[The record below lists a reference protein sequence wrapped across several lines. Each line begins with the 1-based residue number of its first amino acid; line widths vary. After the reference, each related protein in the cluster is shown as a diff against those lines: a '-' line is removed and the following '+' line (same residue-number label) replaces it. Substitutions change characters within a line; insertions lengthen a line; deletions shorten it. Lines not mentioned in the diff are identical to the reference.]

1 MTGWIHQSEWRLS
14 GLTPLLPHAVDDYMS
29 TEKRERRM
37 HRFAGL
43 CVALAWLV
51 LAPAEAQVPKSVAEA
66 KASFAPIVK
75 RVTPAVVNVYAA
87 RVQKGVRNPLLDDP
101 FFQHFFGLEGGQA
114 PDRVQRSQGSGVI
127 IDSDGLVVTNQH
139 VIEGMTEVK
148 VALGDKREFD
158 ADIVLRD
165 PRSDLAILRL
175 KGIKGLPAIEL
186 GNSDAIDVGDLVLAI
201 GNPFGV
207 GQTVTSGIVSAL
219 SRTQISGS
227 DYQLFIQTDAAINPG
242 ISGGALVDVNGRLIG
257 INTAIYSKSGGSNGI
272 GFAIPVNMV
281 KVVVASARD
290 GSKTVRRPW
299 FGARL
304 QAVTSDIA
312 DSLGL
317 ERPAGALVVSVV
329 ENGPAAAAG
338 LKPGDVILALDD
350 QTVDDAD
357 GLGFRFA
364 TKPLGSKI
372 ELRVN
377 RKGKI
382 LTMPIN
388 ASAAP
393 ETRPRDT
400 QTLSGNWPLAG
411 ISLANASP
419 ALSEELGLDTAV
431 DGVVVT
437 NVKSNS
443 PADELG
449 IKKGD
454 ILVSIDGTAV
464 KSAKDVL
471 SLQRTRQYYWT
482 LIIKRDGETL
492 TSKIG
497 G

>member
-1 MTGWIHQSEWRLS
+1 
-14 GLTPLLPHAVDDYMS
+14 
-29 TEKRERRM
+29 M
-37 HRFAGL
+37 HRFVGL
-43 CVALAWLV
+43 CAAIALL
-51 LAPAEAQVPKSVAEA
+51 LIAPAEAQVPKSIAEV
-66 KASFAPIVK
+66 KTSFAPIVK

-114 PDRVQRSQGSGVI
+114 PDRIQRSQGSGVI
-127 IDSDGLVVTNQH
+127 IDSEGLVVTNQH

-148 VALGDKREFD
+148 VALNDKREFD
-158 ADIVLRD
+158 AEIVLRD

-175 KGIKGLPAIEL
+175 KGIRNLPAIEL
-186 GNSDAIDVGDLVLAI
+186 GNSDSIEVGDLVLAI

-227 DYQLFIQTDAAINPG
+227 DYQLYIQTDAAINPG
-242 ISGGALVDVNGRLIG
+242 NSGGALVDINGRLIG

-281 KVVVASARD
+281 KVVVTSARD

-304 QAVTSDIA
+304 QPVTSDIA
-312 DSLGL
+312 ESLGL
-317 ERPAGALVVSVV
+317 DRPVGALVVSVI

-338 LKPGDVILALDD
+338 LKAGDVILALDE
-350 QTVDDAD
+350 QAVDDAD

-364 TKPLGSKI
+364 TKPLGSKV

-377 RKGKI
+377 RSGKI
-382 LTMPIN
+382 LILAMN
-388 ASAAP
+388 AVTAP
-393 ETRPRDT
+393 ETRPRDL

-411 ISLANASP
+411 ITVANASP
-419 ALSEELGLDTAV
+419 ALSEELGLESV
-431 DGVVVT
+431 LDGVVVT

-443 PADELG
+443 PADQLG
-449 IKKGD
+449 LKKGD
-454 ILVSIDGTAV
+454 MLVSIDGTAV
-464 KSAKDVL
+464 KTAKDVL

-482 LIIKRDGETL
+482 LVIKRNGDML

>member
-1 MTGWIHQSEWRLS
+1 
-14 GLTPLLPHAVDDYMS
+14 
-29 TEKRERRM
+29 M

-43 CVALAWLV
+43 CAV
-51 LAPAEAQVPKSVAEA
+51 LALLVIQPADAQVPKSIAEV
-66 KASFAPIVK
+66 KTSFAPIVK

-101 FFQHFFGLEGGQA
+101 FFQHFFGLENGQA
-114 PDRVQRSQGSGVI
+114 PDRIQRSQGSGVI

-148 VALGDKREFD
+148 VALNDKREFD

-186 GNSDAIDVGDLVLAI
+186 GNSDAIEVGDLVLAI

-242 ISGGALVDVNGRLIG
+242 NSGGALVDVNGRLIG

-281 KVVVASARD
+281 KVVIASARD
-290 GSKTVRRPW
+290 GSKTVHRPW

-304 QAVTSDIA
+304 QPVTSDIA

-317 ERPAGALVVSVV
+317 DRPVGALVVSVI
-329 ENGPAAAAG
+329 ESGPAASAG

-364 TKPLGSKI
+364 TKPLGSKVA
-372 ELRVN
+372 LRVN
-377 RKGKI
+377 RGGK
-382 LTMPIN
+382 LLSLAIN
-388 ASAAP
+388 ATTAP
-393 ETRPRDT
+393 ETRPRDV
-400 QTLSGNWPLAG
+400 QALSGAWPLAG
-411 ISLANASP
+411 ITVANASP
-419 ALSEELGLDTAV
+419 ALSEELGLV
-431 DGVVVT
+431 SSIDGVVVIT
-437 NVKSNS
+437 VKANS

-449 IKKGD
+449 LKKGD
-454 ILVSIDGTAV
+454 MLVSIDGSAV
-464 KSAKDVL
+464 KTSKDVL

-482 LIIKRDGETL
+482 LVIKRDGETL

>member
-1 MTGWIHQSEWRLS
+1 
-14 GLTPLLPHAVDDYMS
+14 
-29 TEKRERRM
+29 M

-43 CVALAWLV
+43 CAV
-51 LAPAEAQVPKSVAEA
+51 LALLVIQPADAQVPKSIAEV
-66 KASFAPIVK
+66 KTSFAPIVK

-101 FFQHFFGLEGGQA
+101 FFQHFFGLENGQA
-114 PDRVQRSQGSGVI
+114 PDRIQRSQGSGVI

-148 VALGDKREFD
+148 VALNDKREFD

-186 GNSDAIDVGDLVLAI
+186 GNSDAIEVGDLVLAI

-242 ISGGALVDVNGRLIG
+242 NSGGALVDVNGRLIG

-281 KVVVASARD
+281 KVVIASARD
-290 GSKTVRRPW
+290 GSKTVHRPW

-304 QAVTSDIA
+304 QPVTSDIA

-317 ERPAGALVVSVV
+317 DRPVGALVVSVI
-329 ENGPAAAAG
+329 ESGPAASAG

-364 TKPLGSKI
+364 TKPLGSKVA
-372 ELRVN
+372 LRVN
-377 RKGKI
+377 RGGK
-382 LTMPIN
+382 LLSLAIN
-388 ASAAP
+388 ATTAP
-393 ETRPRDT
+393 ETRPRDV
-400 QTLSGNWPLAG
+400 QTLSGAWPLAG
-411 ISLANASP
+411 ITVANASP
-419 ALSEELGLDTAV
+419 ALSEELGLV
-431 DGVVVT
+431 SSIDGVVVIT
-437 NVKSNS
+437 VKANS

-449 IKKGD
+449 LKKGD
-454 ILVSIDGTAV
+454 MLVSIDGSAV
-464 KSAKDVL
+464 KTSKDVL

-482 LIIKRDGETL
+482 LVIKRDGETL

>member
-1 MTGWIHQSEWRLS
+1 
-14 GLTPLLPHAVDDYMS
+14 
-29 TEKRERRM
+29 
-37 HRFAGL
+37 
-43 CVALAWLV
+43 
-51 LAPAEAQVPKSVAEA
+51 
-66 KASFAPIVK
+66 
-75 RVTPAVVNVYAA
+75 
-87 RVQKGVRNPLLDDP
+87 
-101 FFQHFFGLEGGQA
+101 
-114 PDRVQRSQGSGVI
+114 VI

-148 VALGDKREFD
+148 VALNDKREFD

-186 GNSDAIDVGDLVLAI
+186 GNSDAIEVGDLVLAI

-242 ISGGALVDVNGRLIG
+242 NSGGALVDVNGRLIG

-281 KVVVASARD
+281 KVVIASARD
-290 GSKTVRRPW
+290 GSKTVHRPW

-304 QAVTSDIA
+304 QPVTSDIA

-317 ERPAGALVVSVV
+317 DRPVGALVVSVI
-329 ENGPAAAAG
+329 ESGPAASAG

-364 TKPLGSKI
+364 TKPLGSKVA
-372 ELRVN
+372 LRVN
-377 RKGKI
+377 RGGK
-382 LTMPIN
+382 LLSLAIN
-388 ASAAP
+388 ATTAP
-393 ETRPRDT
+393 ETRPRDV
-400 QTLSGNWPLAG
+400 QTLSGAWPLAG
-411 ISLANASP
+411 ITVANASP
-419 ALSEELGLDTAV
+419 ALSEELGLV
-431 DGVVVT
+431 SSIDGVVVIT
-437 NVKSNS
+437 VKANS

-449 IKKGD
+449 LKKGD
-454 ILVSIDGTAV
+454 MLVSIDGSAV
-464 KSAKDVL
+464 KTSKDVL

-482 LIIKRDGETL
+482 LVIKRDGETL

>member
-1 MTGWIHQSEWRLS
+1 
-14 GLTPLLPHAVDDYMS
+14 
-29 TEKRERRM
+29 M
-37 HRFAGL
+37 HRLIGL
-43 CVALAWLV
+43 CAAIALLLIV
-51 LAPAEAQVPKSVAEA
+51 PAEAQVPKSIAEV
-66 KASFAPIVK
+66 KTSFAPIVK

-114 PDRVQRSQGSGVI
+114 PDRIQRSQGSGVI
-127 IDSDGLVVTNQH
+127 IDSEGLVVTNQH

-148 VALGDKREFD
+148 VALNDKREFD
-158 ADIVLRD
+158 AEIVLRD

-175 KGIKGLPAIEL
+175 KGIKNLPAIEL
-186 GNSDAIDVGDLVLAI
+186 GNSDSIEVGDLVLAI

-227 DYQLFIQTDAAINPG
+227 DYQLYIQTDAAINPG
-242 ISGGALVDVNGRLIG
+242 NSGGALVDINGRLIG

-290 GSKTVRRPW
+290 GSKRVRRPW

-304 QAVTSDIA
+304 QPVTSDIA
-312 DSLGL
+312 ESLGID
-317 ERPAGALVVSVV
+317 RPVGALVVSVI

-338 LKPGDVILALDD
+338 LKAGDVILALDE

-364 TKPLGSKI
+364 TKPLGSKV

-377 RKGKI
+377 RSGKI
-382 LTMPIN
+382 LALAMN
-388 ASAAP
+388 AVTAP
-393 ETRPRDT
+393 ETHPRDL

-411 ISLANASP
+411 ITVANASP
-419 ALSEELGLDTAV
+419 ALSEELGLESVV

-443 PADELG
+443 PADQLG
-449 IKKGD
+449 LKKGD
-454 ILVSIDGTAV
+454 LLVSIDGTAV
-464 KSAKDVL
+464 KTAKDVL

-482 LIIKRDGETL
+482 LVIKRNGDTL

>member
-1 MTGWIHQSEWRLS
+1 
-14 GLTPLLPHAVDDYMS
+14 
-29 TEKRERRM
+29 M

-43 CVALAWLV
+43 CAALALLV
-51 LAPAEAQVPKSVAEA
+51 IQPAHAQVPHTIAEV
-66 KASFAPIVK
+66 KTSFAPIVK

-114 PDRVQRSQGSGVI
+114 PDRIQRSQGSGVI
-127 IDSDGLVVTNQH
+127 IDPDGLVVINLH

-148 VALGDKREFD
+148 IALGDKREFD
-158 ADIVLRD
+158 AEIVLRD

-175 KGIKGLPAIEL
+175 KGNKALPAIEL
-186 GNSDAIDVGDLVLAI
+186 GNSDAIEVGDLVLAI

-242 ISGGALVDVNGRLIG
+242 NSGGALVDVNGRLIG

-281 KVVVASARD
+281 KVVVASARE
-290 GSKTVRRPW
+290 GNKTVRRPW

-317 ERPAGALVVSVV
+317 ERPAGAVVVSTI

-338 LKPGDVILALDD
+338 LKAGDVILALDD
-350 QTVDDAD
+350 QTVEDAD

-364 TKPLGSKI
+364 TKPLGSKV

-377 RKGKI
+377 RKGNVI
-382 LTMPIN
+382 TLPIN

-393 ETRPRDT
+393 ETHPRDM

-411 ISLANASP
+411 LTLANASP
-419 ALSEELGLDTAV
+419 ALSEELGLDTV
-431 DGVVVT
+431 MDGVVVT
-437 NVKSNS
+437 NVKANS

-454 ILVSIDGTAV
+454 IFVSIDGTAV

-482 LIIKRDGETL
+482 LVIKRDGETL